1 MLWQG
6 KEIYKCDDFAMYT
19 LDPKDIKQA
28 VEKRK
33 IEATQNIGYPEV
45 KANLNIF
52 FQDTISIQEGLLL
65 KDTVILAKDSS
76 QIANVSYWVKMNHKG
91 LGLVDIRIKRVT
103 SDDEF
108 EQTLIRSGNSSDF
121 VNGWLRVEGEV
132 PLTIGE
138 NHLRIDAISTT
149 GVISHLEIRTGDPE
163 EMNNRGI
170 WNNYPIL

>member
-19 LDPKDIKQA
+19 LAPKDVKQA

-33 IEATQNIGYPEV
+33 IEETHNIGYPEV
-45 KANLNIF
+45 KADLNIF

-65 KDTVILAKDSS
+65 KDTNILANDSS
-76 QIANVSYWVKMNHKG
+76 QMANVSYWVKMDHKET
-91 LGLVDIRIKRVT
+91 GLVNIRVKRLT

-108 EQTLIRSGNSSDF
+108 EQTLIRVEGSCDF
-121 VNGWLRVEGEV
+121 INGWLRVEGQV

-149 GVISHLEIRTGDPE
+149 GVISHLEIRTENPE